1 MCFGETEDFWIPIGL
16 NQDLDEAMK
25 QSVRE
30 SINFLSKQTGIDRTT
45 VYAYLSAAT
54 DYEVSQ
60 AVDKTKGIHALIQK
74 RDFKEFIK
82 VLLTDGKTTVPATIQ
97 KEGLF
102 VNIKSLA
109 GLTGGKVAVKKDSA
123 TLTLNGTSY
132 TFTAGS
138 NRYSA
143 KGSTV
148 ILTKSPY
155 IDGGFYIPT
164 DVILKIMKMPLTW
177 SSDGTVITGK
187 IGF

>member
-1 MCFGETEDFWIPIGL
+1 M
-16 NQDLDEAMK
+16 
-25 QSVRE
+25 
-30 SINFLSKQTGIDRTT
+30 
-45 VYAYLSAAT
+45 
-54 DYEVSQ
+54 
-60 AVDKTKGIHALIQK
+60 
-74 RDFKEFIK
+74 
-82 VLLTDGKTTVPATIQ
+82 TDGKTTVPATIQ

-123 TLTLNGTSY
+123 TLTVNGISY

-164 DVILKIMKMPLTW
+164 NVILKIMKMPLTW